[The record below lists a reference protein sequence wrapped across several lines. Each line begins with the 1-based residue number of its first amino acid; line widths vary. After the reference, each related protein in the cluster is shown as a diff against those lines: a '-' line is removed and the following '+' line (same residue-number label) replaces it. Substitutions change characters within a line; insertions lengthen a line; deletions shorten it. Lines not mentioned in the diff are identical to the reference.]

1 MFYPASID
9 EFDLSLDR
17 NEPKKTHGTLIL
29 AVLFVL
35 LVHLVLVMFWKF
47 DMPEAVRPTVIIVEL
62 VPEKI
67 VEPETVIETEL
78 LKTIPETVIQE
89 PVETRP
95 EPLADTAQAAA
106 AIQEQEAIQE
116 PLESVPRT
124 QTTLYFRAIEAI
136 RNDSLPKAP
145 HFKTFSIRDF
155 PKKENPG
162 RYQPVRYLVPVITM
176 AKTTERRSNDGTFI
190 IKRSDGYGNVTCF
203 QERGPTHPFEL
214 LNQPLWYAV
223 PAATCGHIK

>member
-9 EFDLSLDR
+9 EFDLSPDGD
-17 NEPKKTHGTLIL
+17 EPKKTHGVLSL

-35 LVHLVLVMFWKF
+35 LVHFVLVMFFIF
-47 DMPEAVRPTVIIVEL
+47 DLIEAGRSTVISIEL

-67 VEPETVIETEL
+67 IEPEAIFEPEIP
-78 LKTIPETVIQE
+78 KTIPEPVIQE
-89 PVETRP
+89 PVETIA
-95 EPLADTAQAAA
+95 EPITDIAEVV
-106 AIQEQEAIQE
+106 QEQEAIQE
-116 PLESVPRT
+116 QEPLQSAPRIR
-124 QTTLYFRAIEAI
+124 TTLYLRAIEAI

-145 HFKTFSIRDF
+145 SFKTFSTRDF
-155 PKKENPG
+155 PQKENPG

-176 AKTTERRSNDGTFI
+176 AKVMESRSNDGTFI

-214 LNQPLWYAV
+214 LNQPLWYPV
-223 PAATCGHIK
+223 PDATCGHIK